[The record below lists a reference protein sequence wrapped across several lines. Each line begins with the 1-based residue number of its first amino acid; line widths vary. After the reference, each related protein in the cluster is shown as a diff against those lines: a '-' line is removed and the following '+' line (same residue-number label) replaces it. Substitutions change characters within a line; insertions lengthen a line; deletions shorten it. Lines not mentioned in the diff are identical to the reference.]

1 MHLHIF
7 LAWQTIHSPSTCT
20 FYFPNLSLGIF
31 KENDCTRLETKTF
44 RLVGDLLYIP
54 RVKGPRSTIRT
65 RRTRSRQKYSCVQL
79 SIQVYKTCSM
89 NARCSILFCSIW
101 IVSRSVKKTSKKE
114 GEEIRMDEEKNN
126 YVSIPYYI
134 VSNSYVL

>member
-1 MHLHIF
+1 MCKDGHP
-7 LAWQTIHSPSTCT
+7 TT
-20 FYFPNLSLGIF
+20 
-31 KENDCTRLETKTF
+31 
-44 RLVGDLLYIP
+44 
-54 RVKGPRSTIRT
+54 
-65 RRTRSRQKYSCVQL
+65 
-79 SIQVYKTCSM
+79 
-89 NARCSILFCSIW
+89 LFCSIW